1 MSVETAAAGE
11 TMRLVYEHTSPSRR
25 VIEYMVV
32 RAPMG
37 EGGLGYILTFSGG
50 PVVGGDEPLTL
61 VAEMFETFSCWEWQ
75 TDAENSTGIRV

>member
-1 MSVETAAAGE
+1 MSVETAAAGDA
-11 TMRLVYEHTSPSRR
+11 MRLVYQHAGASRR

-50 PVVGGDEPLTL
+50 PVVGEDERVTL
-61 VAEMFETFSCWEWQ
+61 AAQILETFRLLGV
-75 TDAENSTGIRV
+75 ANGR